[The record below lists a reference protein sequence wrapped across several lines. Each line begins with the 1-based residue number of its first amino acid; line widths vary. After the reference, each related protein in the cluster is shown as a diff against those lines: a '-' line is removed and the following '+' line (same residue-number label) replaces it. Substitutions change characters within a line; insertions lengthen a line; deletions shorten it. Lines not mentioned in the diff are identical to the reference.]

1 LPVLIL
7 AIRYGGCYIDVISF
21 AKDWFVML
29 CCHRLCALADG
40 LRYGDSEVLYKK
52 LFVR

>member
-1 LPVLIL
+1 MPVWIL
-7 AIRYGGCYIDVISF
+7 AIRYGGCYIYMISS
-21 AKDWFVML
+21 AKDWLVML
-29 CCHRLCALADG
+29 CCHSMCVFADG